1 MKNFIFSCGDING
14 IGVELVIKTLNKITP
29 KSNDR
34 FVFSVPLNVF
44 EKEASNTIASF
55 DFDVIKKSADLAKT
69 SKSIV
74 LYDLGKAKQSVGKA
88 TKESG
93 RVSFL
98 AIQKSYELVHEKR
111 DAALITAPISKT
123 SLFLAGINFP
133 GHTEMFAEW
142 SNRTDFVMTFL
153 SKKMI
158 AALLTI
164 HIPIKDVSKSLR
176 KNEIIAKLKT
186 IMNMLEYDLGIRQ
199 PKAALLGLNPHA
211 GELGIIGREEQDLLN
226 PIVNSKEFE
235 GKLYGT
241 FSPDA
246 FFANKLYRKYDAVI
260 GLYHDQV
267 LIPFKLMNFSSGVN
281 YTAGLPVIR
290 TSPDH
295 GTAFDIAGQ
304 NIADPASMLEAY
316 YYAKKILKN
325 RLNNEKENYY

>member
-1 MKNFIFSCGDING
+1 MNTFIFTCGDING
-14 IGVELVIKTLNKITP
+14 IGVEIVIKSLNKITAQ
-29 KSNDR
+29 SGDR
-34 FVFSVPLNVF
+34 FVLTVPLNVF
-44 EKEASNTIASF
+44 EKTAADCLTSF
-55 DFDVIKKSADLAKT
+55 DYEAVKKTDDILKSSKQVVINN
-69 SKSIV
+69 I
-74 LYDLGKAKQSVGKA
+74 GPAKQNIGRA

-98 AIQKSYELVHEKR
+98 AIQKSFEIINNNKN
-111 DAALITAPISKT
+111 AALITAPISKT

-133 GHTEMFAEW
+133 GHTEMFAQW
-142 SNRTDFVMTFL
+142 CGHKDFVMTFL

-164 HIPIKDVSKSLR
+164 HIPIKKVPGALK
-176 KNEIIAKLKT
+176 KNEIISKLHT
-186 IMNMLEYDLGIRQ
+186 ITGMLERDLNIKQ

-226 PIVNSKEFE
+226 PIVNSKEFA
-235 GKLYGT
+235 GKLFGT

-246 FFANKLYRKYDAVI
+246 FFANKLYGKYDAVI

-267 LIPFKLMNFSSGVN
+267 LIPFKLLNFSSGVN

-304 NIADPASMLEAY
+304 NIADPSSMLEAY
-316 YYAKKILKN
+316 FYAKKILKN
-325 RLNNEKENYY
+325 RLINEKENYK

>member
-1 MKNFIFSCGDING
+1 MKNFIFTCGDING
-14 IGVELVIKTLNKITP
+14 IGVELVIKSLNKITS

-34 FVFSVPLNVF
+34 FIFTVPLTVF
-44 EKEASNTIASF
+44 EKTASDTIASF
-55 DFDVIKKSADLAKT
+55 DFEVIKKTNDLGKT
-69 SKSIV
+69 SKQV
-74 LYDLGKAKQSVGKA
+74 VVYDLGRAKQSIGNA

-98 AIQKSYELVHEKR
+98 AIQKSFELINRNRES
-111 DAALITAPISKT
+111 ALITSPISKT
-123 SLFLAGINFP
+123 SLYLAGINFP

-142 SNRTDFVMTFL
+142 TNRPDYVMTFL

-164 HIPIKDVSKSLR
+164 HIPIKDVSKSLH
-176 KNEIIAKLKT
+176 KHGVIAKLRT
-186 IMNMLEYDLGIRQ
+186 IMSMLETDLGIRS
-199 PKAALLGLNPHA
+199 PKVALLGLNPHA

-246 FFANKLYRKYDAVI
+246 FFANKLYSKYDAVI
-260 GLYHDQV
+260 GMYHDQV

-295 GTAFDIAGQ
+295 GTAFDIAGK
-304 NIADPASMLEAY
+304 NIADPASTLEAY
-316 YYAKKILKN
+316 NYAKKILKN